1 MGADAVKIGM
11 VSQPE
16 TIRIIAAGLR
26 KYAPQWVVVDPVMI
40 SKSGYHLLQPEA
52 EVVLVEELLPLA
64 TVVTPN
70 IPEAE
75 TILHRSIESLA
86 DMEVA
91 ARDIQALGPQ
101 NVLLKGGHLPGET
114 VIDLLMTDTG
124 EKFLLEAPRIH
135 SANTHGTGCT
145 LSSAIAAYLARNAE
159 LSFVAEANE
168 LILGAILVGSDGRRG
183 YLQHLSVAAAW
194 RGVGIGRALLQAAI
208 QALQAMGV
216 EKSHLF
222 VHTDNQQAQAF
233 YRHLGWQQRTDI
245 SVYSFNASANL
256 NI

>member
-1 MGADAVKIGM
+1 MTYLLRPMTREDYPAVMALWQTSEGVTLREAD
-11 VSQPE
+11 SEP
-16 TIRIIAAGLR
+16 
-26 KYAPQWVVVDPVMI
+26 
-40 SKSGYHLLQPEA
+40 
-52 EVVLVEELLPLA
+52 
-64 TVVTPN
+64 
-70 IPEAE
+70 
-75 TILHRSIESLA
+75 
-86 DMEVA
+86 
-91 ARDIQALGPQ
+91 
-101 NVLLKGGHLPGET
+101 
-114 VIDLLMTDTG
+114 
-124 EKFLLEAPRIH
+124 
-135 SANTHGTGCT
+135 
-145 LSSAIAAYLARNAE
+145 AIAAYLARNAE

-168 LILGAILVGSDGRRG
+168 QILGAILVGSDGRRG

-194 RGVGIGRALLQAAI
+194 QGVGIGRALLQAAI